1 MNDFRKA
8 AQQAR
13 GLLDQKEVLNRLGI
27 ARSTFYIMLGKGEFV
42 QPIRLSARVHVWKE
56 TDIDDFIEQK
66 IKERDQKKVAVLTVK
81 QFHQS
86 CRDIMRNVVSKEFP
100 ELTPEEQEKKAQKL
114 LGAAAGWIGD
124 VLPEDVKP

>member
-1 MNDFRKA
+1 
-8 AQQAR
+8 
-13 GLLDQKEVLNRLGI
+13 VTI
-27 ARSTFYIMLGKGEFV
+27 
-42 QPIRLSARVHVWKE
+42 
-56 TDIDDFIEQK
+56 
-66 IKERDQKKVAVLTVK
+66 LTVK

-124 VLPEDVKP
+124 VPPEDVKP